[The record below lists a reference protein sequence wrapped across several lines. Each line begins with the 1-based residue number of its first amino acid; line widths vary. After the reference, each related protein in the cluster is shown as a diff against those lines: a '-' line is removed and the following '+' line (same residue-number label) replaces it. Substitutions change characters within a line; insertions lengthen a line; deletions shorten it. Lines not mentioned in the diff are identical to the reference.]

1 VTRHRA
7 LIAVAVVCSVASVA
21 VAAPQAFTL
30 DPAASTLTISGTL
43 LGQPFVAQNPGS
55 LTTGYTGT
63 FLVDLNGNSFTL
75 NSDSPNALNQPVGQ
89 RPGDRT
95 TDAQPA
101 NYGLLRTSAIPE
113 SLYAAIQQ
121 LDVYVSTDFRQPV
134 QLDAGGHFNP
144 ADVGMFISG
153 GSLYWTMGGPSNYMD
168 LHGTGAPNSAT
179 TLGSLVTAGGVQT
192 LTLPIRLTGTR
203 DIEAPGD
210 TVIVFD
216 GQFVATRAV
225 PESGLGAAAVAAV
238 ALLGRRRRRQMTF
251 DGPGPRQEAAS

>member
-1 VTRHRA
+1 MA
-7 LIAVAVVCSVASVA
+7 SAVVAD
-21 VAAPQAFTL
+21 PQAFTL

-63 FLVDLNGNSFTL
+63 FMVDLNGNGFTL
-75 NSDSPNALNQPVGQ
+75 ESDTPNALNQPLAQ

-101 NYGLLRTSAIPE
+101 NYGMLRTSAVPE

-134 QLDAGGHFNP
+134 RLDAGGHFNP
-144 ADVGMFISG
+144 ADVGMFING
-153 GSLYWTMGGPSNYMD
+153 GSLYWTIGGPSNYVD

-179 TLGSLVTAGGVQT
+179 TQGSLVTAGGVQT
-192 LTLPIRLTGTR
+192 LTLPVRLTGTR
-203 DIEAPGD
+203 DVLAPGD

-216 GQFVATRAV
+216 GQFVATRVV
-225 PESGLGAAAVAAV
+225 PEPAAGAALAAGAV
-238 ALLGRRRRRQMTF
+238 ALLGRRRRR
-251 DGPGPRQEAAS
+251 